1 MANGPVYQPS
11 VAPVALADD
20 LLERRLD
27 MHALKKL
34 AVIIAA
40 AAVLG
45 GPTLVH
51 AAQSDV
57 STQIA
62 EARQE
67 GSIWTAFALNKHLSP
82 FKLDVDVEQGTA
94 ILKGKVESQVE
105 RELAERIALD
115 IKGIDKVDNQLEID
129 PGVMAEA
136 GTRTGMA
143 QRFEDATLTATVKSK
158 LLWSSATEALKID
171 VDSKDGVV
179 TLKGRAQSPEAKE
192 LAGSLAANT
201 DGVITVNNL
210 ISISAAD
217 SIAAKEQPQNLNP
230 AEQLSDAWI
239 TSKVKSSL
247 IYSRTLDGL
256 NIKVD
261 TKSGVVSLDGIV
273 ANYAEKELAVE
284 IARNIRGVK
293 GVNADALKVM
303 ARSAG

>member
-1 MANGPVYQPS
+1 
-11 VAPVALADD
+11 
-20 LLERRLD
+20 
-27 MHALKKL
+27 MHLLKKL
-34 AVIIAA
+34 ALITSTAV
-40 AAVLG
+40 VLG
-45 GPTLVH
+45 GPSLAQ
-51 AAQSDV
+51 AAQSDL
-57 STQIA
+57 TGQLA

-67 GSIWTAFALNKHLSP
+67 GSIWTAFALNRHLSP
-82 FKLDVDVEQGTA
+82 FKLDVDVERGTA
-94 ILKGKVESQVE
+94 VLRGKVENEVD

-115 IKGIDKVDNQLEID
+115 IEGIDKVDNQLQVD
-129 PGVMAEA
+129 PAVASEPGSRGA
-136 GTRTGMA
+136 MA

-158 LLWSSATEALKID
+158 LLWSSVTEALHID
-171 VDSKDGVV
+171 VDTRDGVV

-217 SIAAKEQPQNLNP
+217 SIAAKAQPQNLSP
-230 AEQLSDAWI
+230 TEQLSDAWV

-256 NIKVD
+256 NIKVS
-261 TKSGVVSLDGIV
+261 TESGVVSLDGIV

>member
-1 MANGPVYQPS
+1 
-11 VAPVALADD
+11 
-20 LLERRLD
+20 
-27 MHALKKL
+27 MHPLKKL
-34 AVIIAA
+34 ALATATVTALSLNPLLA
-40 AAVLG
+40 S
-45 GPTLVH
+45 
-51 AAQSDV
+51 AAQSDLP
-57 STQIA
+57 SQLN

-82 FKLDVDVEQGTA
+82 FKLDVSVDQGTA
-94 ILKGKVESQVE
+94 VLKGKVENEVD

-129 PGVMAEA
+129 PEVAAEP
-136 GTRTGMA
+136 GTKASMA

-158 LLWSSATEALKID
+158 LLWSSVTEALKID

-192 LAGSLAANT
+192 VAGSLATNT
-201 DGVITVNNL
+201 DGVVSVNNL

-217 SIAAKEQPQNLNP
+217 SINSRTDPQVNSP
-230 AEQLSDAWI
+230 VEEMSDVWI

-247 IYSRTLDGL
+247 IYSRNLDGMG
-256 NIKVD
+256 IKVE
-261 TKSGVVSLDGIV
+261 TKSGLVALNGIV

-303 ARSAG
+303 ARTAG

>member
-1 MANGPVYQPS
+1 
-11 VAPVALADD
+11 
-20 LLERRLD
+20 
-27 MHALKKL
+27 MHPLKKL
-34 AVIIAA
+34 ALATATIT
-40 AAVLG
+40 VLG
-45 GPTLVH
+45 LNPLMAS
-51 AAQSDV
+51 AAQGDLPS
-57 STQIA
+57 QLA

-82 FKLDVDVEQGTA
+82 FKIDVSVEQGTA
-94 ILKGKVESQVE
+94 VLKGKVENQVD

-115 IKGIDKVDNQLEID
+115 IKGIDKVDNQLQID
-129 PGVMAEA
+129 PNVAAEP
-136 GTRTGMA
+136 GTKANMA

-158 LLWSSATEALKID
+158 LLWSSVTEALNID
-171 VDSKDGVV
+171 VDAKEGVV

-192 LAGSLAANT
+192 VAGSLATNT

-217 SIAAKEQPQNLNP
+217 SIASRVDPQATSP
-230 AEQLSDAWI
+230 AEDISDVWI

-247 IYSRTLDGL
+247 IYSRNLDGL

-261 TKSGVVSLDGIV
+261 TKSGLVSLNGIV

-303 ARSAG
+303 ARTTG

>member
-1 MANGPVYQPS
+1 
-11 VAPVALADD
+11 
-20 LLERRLD
+20 
-27 MHALKKL
+27 MHPLKKL
-34 AVIIAA
+34 ALATATVTALSLNPLMA
-40 AAVLG
+40 S
-45 GPTLVH
+45 
-51 AAQSDV
+51 AAQGDLPS
-57 STQIA
+57 QLN

-82 FKLDVDVEQGTA
+82 FKLDVSVEQGTA
-94 ILKGKVESQVE
+94 VLKGKVENEVD

-129 PGVMAEA
+129 PNVAAEP
-136 GTRTGMA
+136 GTKANMA

-158 LLWSSATEALKID
+158 LLWSSVTEALKIE

-192 LAGSLAANT
+192 VAGNLATNT
-201 DGVITVNNL
+201 DGVVSVNNL

-217 SIAAKEQPQNLNP
+217 SINSRTDPQVNSP
-230 AEQLSDAWI
+230 VEEMSDVWI

-247 IYSRTLDGL
+247 IYSRNLDGMS
-256 NIKVD
+256 IKVE
-261 TKSGVVSLDGIV
+261 TKSGLVSLNGIV

-293 GVNADALKVM
+293 GVNADALKVT
-303 ARSAG
+303 ARTAG

>member
-1 MANGPVYQPS
+1 
-11 VAPVALADD
+11 
-20 LLERRLD
+20 
-27 MHALKKL
+27 MHSLKKIAL
-34 AVIIAA
+34 ITATAV
-40 AAVLG
+40 VLG
-45 GPTLVH
+45 SGPLL
-51 AAQSDV
+51 AQAQGDLP
-57 STQIA
+57 TQLA

-82 FKLDVDVEQGTA
+82 FKIDVDVAQGTA
-94 ILKGKVESQVE
+94 TLKGKVENEVD

-129 PGVMAEA
+129 AAVASEPGTKAN
-136 GTRTGMA
+136 MA
-143 QRFEDATLTATVKSK
+143 QRFEDATLVATVKSK
-158 LLWSSATEALKID
+158 LLWSSVTEALNID

-192 LAGSLAANT
+192 LAGSLASNT
-201 DGVITVNNL
+201 DGVVSVNNL
-210 ISISAAD
+210 ISLSAAD
-217 SIAAKEQPQNLNP
+217 SIAAKTQPQNLNP
-230 AEQLSDAWI
+230 VEQLSDAWV

-247 IYSRTLDGL
+247 IYSRNLDGL

-261 TKSGVVSLDGIV
+261 TKDGLVTLNGVV
-273 ANYAEKELAVE
+273 ANFAEKELAVE

>member
-1 MANGPVYQPS
+1 
-11 VAPVALADD
+11 
-20 LLERRLD
+20 
-27 MHALKKL
+27 MHPLKKL
-34 AVIIAA
+34 ALATATIT
-40 AAVLG
+40 VLG
-45 GPTLVH
+45 LNPLMAS
-51 AAQSDV
+51 AAQGDLPS
-57 STQIA
+57 QLA

-82 FKLDVDVEQGTA
+82 FKIDVSVEQGTA
-94 ILKGKVESQVE
+94 VLKGKVENQVD

-115 IKGIDKVDNQLEID
+115 TKGIDKVDNQLEID
-129 PGVMAEA
+129 PNVAAEP
-136 GTRTGMA
+136 GTKANMA

-158 LLWSSATEALKID
+158 LLWSSVTEALNID
-171 VDSKDGVV
+171 VDAKDGVV

-192 LAGSLAANT
+192 VAGNLATNT
-201 DGVITVNNL
+201 DGVVSVNNL

-217 SIAAKEQPQNLNP
+217 SIASRVDPQATSP
-230 AEQLSDAWI
+230 VEDISDVWI

-247 IYSRTLDGL
+247 IYSRNLDGL

-261 TKSGVVSLDGIV
+261 TKSGLVSLNGIV

-303 ARSAG
+303 TRTTG

>member
-1 MANGPVYQPS
+1 
-11 VAPVALADD
+11 
-20 LLERRLD
+20 
-27 MHALKKL
+27 MHPLKKL
-34 AVIIAA
+34 A
-40 AAVLG
+40 
-45 GPTLVH
+45 LVTATVTALSLNPLMAS
-51 AAQSDV
+51 AAQGDLPS
-57 STQIA
+57 QLN

-82 FKLDVDVEQGTA
+82 FKLDVSVEQGTA
-94 ILKGKVESQVE
+94 VLRGKVENEVD
-105 RELAERIALD
+105 RDLAERIALD

-129 PGVMAEA
+129 PNVAAEP
-136 GTRTGMA
+136 GTKANMA

-158 LLWSSATEALKID
+158 LLWSSVTEALKIE

-192 LAGSLAANT
+192 VAGNLANNT
-201 DGVITVNNL
+201 DGVVSVNNL

-217 SIAAKEQPQNLNP
+217 SINSRTDPQVNSP
-230 AEQLSDAWI
+230 VEDMSDVWI

-247 IYSRTLDGL
+247 IYSRNLDGMS
-256 NIKVD
+256 IKVE
-261 TKSGVVSLDGIV
+261 TKSGLVSLNGIV

-303 ARSAG
+303 ARTAG

>member
-1 MANGPVYQPS
+1 
-11 VAPVALADD
+11 
-20 LLERRLD
+20 
-27 MHALKKL
+27 MHPLKKL
-34 AVIIAA
+34 A
-40 AAVLG
+40 
-45 GPTLVH
+45 LVTATVTALSLNPLMAS
-51 AAQSDV
+51 AAQGDLPS
-57 STQIA
+57 QLN

-82 FKLDVDVEQGTA
+82 FKLDVSVEQGTA
-94 ILKGKVESQVE
+94 VLKGKVENEVD

-129 PGVMAEA
+129 PNVAAEP
-136 GTRTGMA
+136 GTKANMA

-158 LLWSSATEALKID
+158 LLWSSVTEALKIE

-192 LAGSLAANT
+192 VAGNLATNT
-201 DGVITVNNL
+201 DGVVSVNNL

-217 SIAAKEQPQNLNP
+217 SINSRTDPQVNSP
-230 AEQLSDAWI
+230 VEDMSDVWI

-247 IYSRTLDGL
+247 IYSRNLDGMS
-256 NIKVD
+256 IKVE
-261 TKSGVVSLDGIV
+261 TKSGLVSLNGIV

-303 ARSAG
+303 ARTAG